1 MTNLHFALRVQQV
14 RKGRLAHHAAGDH
27 AARQRDR
34 LAFERLEVVGNLLGM
49 VGDVKVGDRIGVLP
63 RVDEALQL
71 LAADNFLL
79 RQRRSMGRYGIISHE

>member
-1 MTNLHFALRVQQV
+1 
-14 RKGRLAHHAAGDH
+14 
-27 AARQRDR
+27 
-34 LAFERLEVVGNLLGM
+34 M
-49 VGDVKVGDRIGVLP
+49 VGHVKVGDRIGVLP